1 MVTVLKK
8 IIILMLIFIG
18 GINSIYFADVITNTT
33 QDWVLSITLLVL
45 NLAIFFLTVILLL
58 CGIVIIIK
66 KIKKRDIAKTISIA
80 EKLLY
85 AILML
90 IGLLASFIIF
100 VTEFLY
106 SIIPF
111 LALYFSLFFRFK
123 NKKISYLIIG
133 IYLYILLMI
142 LIFI

>member
-18 GINSIYFADVITNTT
+18 GINSICFADVITNTT